1 MAGCPFA
8 DVKREGRECNYSN
21 GASRWSA
28 GEREEGRATPCAIPP
43 SHADGTTNGLINVPN
58 FLGDGALRV
67 ARPPLPPSLP
77 SVYGSI
83 RKCREDGFP
92 LRLRKRHPPQCQRL
106 STLSDS
112 SPPVSNCND
121 VQRNR
126 SYTTY
131 CVFIT

>member
-1 MAGCPFA
+1 MQLL
-8 DVKREGRECNYSN
+8 E
-21 GASRWSA
+21 WSFEM
-28 GEREEGRATPCAIPP
+28 ERERAGGGTTPCAIPP
-43 SHADGTTNGLINVPN
+43 SYADGTTNGLINVPN

-67 ARPPLPPSLP
+67 AAVLSPSLP

-92 LRLRKRHPPQCQRL
+92 LRLHKRHPPQCQRL
-106 STLSDS
+106 STMPDS
-112 SPPVSNCND
+112 SPPESKCSD